1 MFERYD
7 GPARRVL
14 FFARFEA
21 SQVGGMSIETEHLL
35 LGLLR
40 EGTGVTASLLST
52 PPLSLQAIRGGI
64 ERRIELRDPVST
76 SIEIPFSE
84 DTSRVLLRAVEEA
97 DALRSHSIRP
107 EHLLLGIL
115 REEKSPAATVLLELG
130 ANIRTLREAIASDEG
145 GAQPAEDG
153 RAAALREALTHLAML
168 VQQVAEGETLAER
181 TRLAREVSAAIDGIV
196 DNYVK

>member
-7 GPARRVL
+7 ESARRVL

-21 SQVGGMSIETEHLL
+21 SQVGMMSIETEHLL

-40 EGTGVTASLLST
+40 EGKGLTARLLST
-52 PPLSLQAIRGGI
+52 PPLSPEAIRGGV

-84 DTSRVLLRAVEEA
+84 DTRRVLLRAVEEA
-97 DALRSHSIRP
+97 DALGSHSIRP

-115 REEKSPAATVLLELG
+115 REEKSLAATVLLALG
-130 ANIRTLREAIASDEG
+130 ANIRTLREAIASDKG
-145 GAQPAEDG
+145 GTQPADDG
-153 RAAALREALTHLAML
+153 RAAELRESLVHLAMM
-168 VQQVAEGETLAER
+168 VQDVAVGETLAER
-181 TRLAREVSAAIDGIV
+181 TRRARDVNGAIEAFAQRFLR
-196 DNYVK
+196 

>member
-7 GPARRVL
+7 ESARRVL

-21 SQVGGMSIETEHLL
+21 SQVGRMSIETEHLL

-40 EGTGVTASLLST
+40 EGKGLTARLLST
-52 PPLSLQAIRGGI
+52 PPLSPEAIRGGV

-84 DTSRVLLRAVEEA
+84 DTKRVLLRAVEEA
-97 DALRSHSIRP
+97 DALGSHSIRP

-115 REEKSPAATVLLELG
+115 REEKSLAATVLLALG
-130 ANIRTLREAIASDEG
+130 ANIRTLREAIASDKG
-145 GAQPAEDG
+145 GTQPADDG
-153 RAAALREALTHLAML
+153 RAAELRESLVHLAMM
-168 VQQVAEGETLAER
+168 VQDVAVGETLAER
-181 TRLAREVSAAIDGIV
+181 TRRARDVNGAIEAFAQRFLR
-196 DNYVK
+196 

>member
-7 GPARRVL
+7 EPARRVL

-40 EGTGVTASLLST
+40 EGTGLTASLLST
-52 PPLSLQAIRGGI
+52 PPLSPQAIRGGI

-84 DTSRVLLRAVEEA
+84 DTRRVLCG
-97 DALRSHSIRP
+97 RSRRRTRSGAARFV
-107 EHLLLGIL
+107 
-115 REEKSPAATVLLELG
+115 RNTSCSAFCATKSPASTVLLELG
-130 ANIRTLREAIASDEG
+130 ADIRTLCEAIASDEG